1 MKVIIIG
8 AGIGG
13 LCLAQFLKKNNVEVQ
28 VFERDASPW
37 DRKQGYRL
45 HLDADG
51 IDAIIDSLPASLYQ
65 LFELTSTNALCY
77 TTILN
82 TDFSL
87 NRRFA
92 IDDYSKT
99 QHHVESGIARHLN
112 VNRATLREILMIGL
126 EEVIHYGA
134 RFSYY
139 ENDNNSVKAFF
150 ENGQFAE
157 GTILVG
163 ADGANSV
170 VRRQRTPEAKMM
182 DSGARAIY
190 GRIRLEEAKKVLPP
204 LCVADVFTA
213 ASDSKKLIL
222 GVGPVIFPVRP
233 ELASQALGTNATP
246 LQEQHDYVGCII
258 SGRKE
263 YFEDDDSH
271 NRNKSSDELQKMAVD
286 LLKDWPS
293 NAYQAP
299 EVAEKGSF
307 FYIEMNSSIPFNLIP
322 HPNVTLLGDAIHT
335 MTPSLGRGANVA
347 LRDAALLGRAIMNS
361 LNNNKP
367 VFEFLREYE
376 QEMTQY
382 GFGVVRHS
390 AEMGAKLLGQ
400 DPLPN

>member
-13 LCLAQFLKKNNVEVQ
+13 LCLAQFLKKNGVSVQ
-28 VFERDASPW
+28 VFERDASPS

-51 IDAIIDSLPASLYQ
+51 IDSIKASLPDTLYQ
-65 LFELTSTNALCY
+65 LFELTSTNALHY

-82 TDFSL
+82 TDYSL
-87 NRRFA
+87 KRRFA

-99 QHHVESGIARHLN
+99 NHHVESGISKHLN
-112 VNRATLREILMIGL
+112 VNRMTLREILMIGL
-126 EEVIHYGA
+126 EDEIQYGA
-134 RFSYY
+134 KFSHYTTEGATVTAY
-139 ENDNNSVKAFF
+139 F
-150 ENGQFAE
+150 EDGRISE
-157 GTILVG
+157 GAILIG
-163 ADGANSV
+163 ADGANSA
-170 VRRQRTPEAKMM
+170 VRKQRAPEAKTM

-190 GRIRLEEAKKVLPP
+190 GRIKLEDAKRVLPQ

-233 ELASQALGTNATP
+233 ELAPQALGIDTV
-246 LQEQHDYVGCII
+246 LQKQHDYVGCII

-263 YFEDDDSH
+263 YFGTSDVD

-286 LLKDWPS
+286 LLRDWPS

-299 EVAEKGSF
+299 EHAEKGSF
-307 FYIEMNSSIPFNLIP
+307 FYIEMGSCIPFNLLP

-347 LRDAALLGRAIMNS
+347 LRDAVLLGKEIINS
-361 LNNNKP
+361 LKAGKP
-367 VFEFLREYE
+367 LAESIKDYE
-376 QEMTQY
+376 AEMTEY

-390 AEMGAKLLGQ
+390 AEMGTKLLGQ
-400 DPLPN
+400 DPLPD